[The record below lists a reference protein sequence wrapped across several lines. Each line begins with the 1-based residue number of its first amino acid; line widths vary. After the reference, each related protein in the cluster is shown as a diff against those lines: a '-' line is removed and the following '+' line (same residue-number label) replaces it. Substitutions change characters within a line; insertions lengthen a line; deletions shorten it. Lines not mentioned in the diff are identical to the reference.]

1 MKTLSGNAAI
11 LIVDDEIALLE
22 LINEVLSKKG
32 YQTYCAENA
41 EDAMKIVKS
50 QKIDLVLS
58 DIIMPETNGYQLAKS
73 IQQYDPKIIIQLMS
87 GFDDERKIDENNH
100 QLHSKQLTKPI
111 KIRALLERVK
121 ELLHNHSNA

>member
-1 MKTLSGNAAI
+1 M
-11 LIVDDEIALLE
+11 LIKKEIALLE
-22 LINEVLSKKG
+22 LINEVLSKQG

-41 EDAMKIVKS
+41 EEAMKIVKR

-58 DIIMPETNGYQLAKS
+58 DIIMPETNGYQFAKR
-73 IQQYDPKIIIQLMS
+73 IQQYDSKIIIQLMS
-87 GFDDERKIDENNH
+87 GFDDDHKIDDNNR

-121 ELLHNHSNA
+121 ELLYSDA